1 MMAMELIW
9 DAECR
14 EETPLCYWLRFQR
27 EHGMGW
33 DRKDGW
39 MGERWIDA
47 SRGRGETVHLLP
59 RWMHP
64 YIPT

>member
-33 DRKDGW
+33 DGMGW
-39 MGERWIDA
+39 D
-47 SRGRGETVHLLP
+47 
-59 RWMHP
+59 
-64 YIPT
+64 